1 MSPHASIQPEA
12 SVIEYLY
19 LSFLPS
25 EALNLTKIYQQI
37 KSAPQIKYTN
47 MTLSQ
52 VFATLAVILV
62 RCDREH
68 CQIHIY
74 DYTQSVVYYRNGE
87 VIRNT
92 ILPKASL
99 PKGYIAGGDF
109 DVDCRDIGTAATP
122 EIASCEDAAFW
133 DLHAASGELKERRL
147 ILGCDPNRHSW
158 NTVMGPMH
166 DPNPRATLWLYT
178 EPMEN
183 SASAGVASSPTTAK
197 DKAAGIIEKIKGTVN
212 TEETPKESRQPDLRK
227 LELKNYPEGHDF
239 HPLGIEIWP
248 SYGGNGSYLY
258 AVNHARARTV
268 IEQFLLNPADLNTA
282 TYIRTISHPWFI
294 SPNALALTSP
304 DSFYVSN
311 DHLFTRRLP
320 ILGKFLPFSE
330 TILALPFSFVAHV
343 TLNSP
348 SSPPSSPTIKEHTIE
363 APFIPFSNGVSLSPG
378 GGELA
383 IASTTTN
390 RVLFY
395 LRDKTTNKLTFKDAV
410 PIPFCPDNVRYYAPE
425 SHNDDTSELIVS
437 GHPHF
442 PSVLKVVAKKPGAVG
457 QSWVVS
463 ITKTSEERAGLVYD
477 TQAPFSANEKV
488 PLGAIPKGYTVETLF
503 QSNGTGFSTSATGLK
518 DSFTGNVYIS
528 GLYAPQGA
536 VVCGPSGHMST

>member
-1 MSPHASIQPEA
+1 M
-12 SVIEYLY
+12 
-19 LSFLPS
+19 
-25 EALNLTKIYQQI
+25 
-37 KSAPQIKYTN
+37 
-47 MTLSQ
+47 
-52 VFATLAVILV
+52 
-62 RCDREH
+62 
-68 CQIHIY
+68 
-74 DYTQSVVYYRNGE
+74 VYYRNGE
-87 VIRNT
+87 VIKNT
-92 ILPKASL
+92 ILHKASL
-99 PKGYIAGGDF
+99 PKGYVAGGNF
-109 DVDCRDIGTAATP
+109 DTDCKDIGTIATP

-133 DLHAASGELKERRL
+133 DLHDASGRLKERRL
-147 ILGCDPNRHSW
+147 VLGCDPNRHNW
-158 NTVMGPMH
+158 NTVMGPLR

-178 EPMEN
+178 EPTD
-183 SASAGVASSPTTAK
+183 SSVTADVTSPPAAAK
-197 DKAAGIIEKIKGTVN
+197 DKATSIIDKIKGTGK
-212 TEETPKESRQPDLRK
+212 TTTIEETPKEHRQPDLRK

-248 SYGGNGSYLY
+248 SYDGNSSYLY

-268 IEQFLLNPADLNTA
+268 IEQFLLDPVDLNIA

-304 DSFYVSN
+304 NSFYVSN

-320 ILGKFLPFSE
+320 ILGKFVPITE
-330 TILALPFSFVAHV
+330 TILGLPLSFVAHV
-343 TLNSP
+343 TLNPP

-410 PIPFCPDNVRYYAPE
+410 PIPFCPDNIRYYAPE
-425 SHNDDTSELIVS
+425 SRNDDTSELVVS

-442 PSVLKVVAKKPGAVG
+442 PSVAQVAANKPGAVG

-463 ITKTSEERAGLVYD
+463 ITKGSKANTDVIYD
-477 TQAPFSANEKV
+477 AQAPFSANEKV
-488 PLGAIPKGYTVETLF
+488 PYSAIPKDYTVETLF
-503 QSNGTGFSTSATGLK
+503 QSNGIGFSTSSTGLR
-518 DSFTGNVYIS
+518 DSLTGNVYIS

-536 VVCGPSGHMST
+536 IVCRPGRSTSA

>member
-1 MSPHASIQPEA
+1 
-12 SVIEYLY
+12 
-19 LSFLPS
+19 
-25 EALNLTKIYQQI
+25 
-37 KSAPQIKYTN
+37 
-47 MTLSQ
+47 MTLSR
-52 VFATLAVILV
+52 VLATLAAILV
-62 RCDREH
+62 RCNRL
-68 CQIHIY
+68 CCSIHIHK
-74 DYTQSVVYYRNGE
+74 YTQSVVYYRNGE

-92 ILPKASL
+92 ILNKASL

-109 DVDCRDIGTAATP
+109 DADCRDIGTASTP

-147 ILGCDPNRHSW
+147 VLGCDPNRHNW
-158 NTVMGPMH
+158 NTVMGPMR

-178 EPMEN
+178 EPTDN
-183 SASAGVASSPTTAK
+183 SASSGVASSPTTAK
-197 DKAAGIIEKIKGTVN
+197 DKATSIIKKIKGSVKTTT
-212 TEETPKESRQPDLRK
+212 TEETPRESRQPDLRK

-268 IEQFLLNPADLNTA
+268 IEQFLLDPAAPNVA
-282 TYIRTISHPWFI
+282 THIRTISHPWFI

-320 ILGKFLPFSE
+320 ILGKFVPITE
-330 TILALPFSFVAHV
+330 TILGLPFSFVAHV
-343 TLNSP
+343 TLN
-348 SSPPSSPTIKEHTIE
+348 PPSSSPTTIKQHTIE

-390 RVLFY
+390 RILFY
-395 LRDKTTNKLTFKDAV
+395 RREKTTNKLTFKDAV
-410 PIPFCPDNVRYYAPE
+410 PIPFCPDNIRYYAPE
-425 SHNDDTSELIVS
+425 SHNDDTLELIVS

-442 PSVLKVVAKKPGAVG
+442 PSVVEVAAKKPGAVG

-463 ITKTSEERAGLVYD
+463 ITKTSEASVGLIYD

-488 PLGAIPKGYTVETLF
+488 PSSAIPKGYIVETLF
-503 QSNGTGFSTSATGLK
+503 QSNGTGFSTSSTGLK
-518 DSFTGNVYIS
+518 DSLTGNVYIS

-536 VVCGPSGHMST
+536 IVCGPSGLVST

>member
-1 MSPHASIQPEA
+1 
-12 SVIEYLY
+12 
-19 LSFLPS
+19 
-25 EALNLTKIYQQI
+25 
-37 KSAPQIKYTN
+37 
-47 MTLSQ
+47 MTSSSR
-52 VFATLAVILV
+52 VFALLALVLGVI
-62 RCDREH
+62 
-68 CQIHIY
+68 
-74 DYTQSVVYYRNGE
+74 YYRSGE
-87 VIRNT
+87 VIRNS
-92 ILPKASL
+92 ILNKSPL
-99 PKGYIAGGDF
+99 PKGYVFSGNF
-109 DVDCRDIGTAATP
+109 DTDCKDIGSAATP

-133 DLHAASGELKERRL
+133 DLHDTSGKLKERRL
-147 ILGCDPNRHSW
+147 VLGCDLNRHNW
-158 NTVMGPMH
+158 NTVMGPLR

-178 EPMEN
+178 ELTEN
-183 SASAGVASSPTTAK
+183 TANVGAGSPPTGAK
-197 DKAAGIIEKIKGTVN
+197 EKAASILDKIRGTVKK
-212 TEETPKESRQPDLRK
+212 TPEEIPQPSTKAHKPELRK

-268 IEQFLLNPADLNTA
+268 IEQFLLDPSDVNTA
-282 TYIRTISHPWFI
+282 THIRTISHPWFI

-320 ILGKFLPFSE
+320 ILGKFVPITE
-330 TILALPFSFVAHV
+330 TILGLPFSFVAHV
-343 TLNSP
+343 TLNPP
-348 SSPPSSPTIKEHTIE
+348 SSPPSIPTIKEHTIE

-383 IASTTTN
+383 IASTTLN

-395 LRDKTTNKLTFKDAV
+395 TRDKATNKLTYKTAIPV
-410 PIPFCPDNVRYYAPE
+410 PFCPDNIRYYAPE
-425 SHNDDTSELIVS
+425 SHNDETSELIVS

-442 PSVLKVVAKKPGAVG
+442 PSVVHVAANKPGAVG
-457 QSWVVS
+457 QSWIVS
-463 ITKTSEERAGLVYD
+463 ITKGSETDANATSYD

-488 PLGAIPKGYTVETLF
+488 PLAAIPKGYTVETVF

-518 DSFTGNVYIS
+518 DSLTGYIYVS

-536 VVCGPSGHMST
+536 MVCRPGKSTST